1 MATSITSA
9 DLIPIE
15 QHFRV
20 SAGPGAGK
28 THWLINHIK
37 NVLYTSSRLCKTRK
51 IACITYTNIAVETI
65 LTRIGSSSDRVE
77 VSTIHSFLY
86 KHIVKPY
93 IQFIANEYEL
103 NVNKIDGHDEVT
115 IGRGRIINW
124 VTNHPNAS
132 SLSHPYTVN
141 QLIKLED
148 NINALTNWLSK
159 LSFAFDSADNLIIF
173 CDRKYA
179 YSNDTNRRY
188 LNKRCLDLLEADLI
202 SLKKEILEKRNF
214 AS

>member
-28 THWLINHIK
+28 TYWLINHIK
-37 NVLYTSSRLCKTRK
+37 NVLYTSSRLYKTRK

-65 LTRIGSSSDRVE
+65 LIRLGSSSDRVE

-93 IQFIANEYEL
+93 VQFIANEYDL
-103 NVNKIDGHDEVT
+103 NVSRIDGHDEVT
-115 IGRGRIINW
+115 ISRGRIINW

-141 QLIKLED
+141 QLIRLED
-148 NINALTNWLSK
+148 NMNALTNWLSK
-159 LSFAFDSADNLIIF
+159 
-173 CDRKYA
+173 
-179 YSNDTNRRY
+179 
-188 LNKRCLDLLEADLI
+188 
-202 SLKKEILEKRNF
+202 
-214 AS
+214 